1 MPAFRLL
8 LPLLGLL
15 AIPALSAEGWRLQ
28 YLHDVDN
35 SSLVITD
42 LQFPTAQRGM
52 AVGHLLQGGKKPKP
66 AGLVTKDGGQTWS
79 AVQAP
84 AQAASLFFLNEGLGW
99 LVAGDGTIWRTTD
112 VGQSWKQLGRL
123 PGVLRVFFLDENRGW
138 AVGVRKGAWETKDG
152 GRGWTKLEAAA
163 QPKTT
168 AEFTAYS
175 CIAFANPKMGLIAG
189 YSKPPRRDMSG
200 SSMPEWA
207 APESQPREWP
217 SITVLLET
225 RDGGARWT
233 VSESSMFGQVTR
245 IRLAPDGRGLSL
257 IEFFGKFD
265 WPAEVVMIDWHTG
278 KSARAFRR
286 KDRLVTDVALP
297 PQGPAYLAAIE
308 PPGALSRSPVP
319 GKLKLLK
326 SDNLSEWKEMEVDY
340 RAVARLA
347 ILAAPDAAHVWVA
360 TDTGMILKL
369 VPE

>member
-1 MPAFRLL
+1 MPAFRIL

-15 AIPALSAEGWRLQ
+15 AIPALSAERLRLQ
-28 YLHDVDN
+28 YLHDADN

-42 LQFPTAQRGM
+42 LQFPTVERGM
-52 AVGHLLQGGKKPKP
+52 AVGHLLQGGKRPKP

-79 AVQAP
+79 PIPTPAP
-84 AQAASLFFLNEGLGW
+84 AASLFFLNEGLGW
-99 LVAGDGTIWRTTD
+99 LVADDGTIWRTAEFGRTWTQRD
-112 VGQSWKQLGRL
+112 RL
-123 PGVLRVFFLDENRGW
+123 PGALRVLFLDENHGW
-138 AVGVRKGAWETKDG
+138 AVGARKGVWETKDG
-152 GRGWTKLEAAA
+152 GKEWTKLAAAA

-168 AEFTAYS
+168 PEFTAYS
-175 CIAFANPKMGLIAG
+175 CIAFANPQMGLIAG
-189 YSKPPRRDMSG
+189 FSRPPRRVPLPDWM
-200 SSMPEWA
+200 

-217 SITVLLET
+217 SITILLET
-225 RDGGARWT
+225 RDGGARWA

-265 WPAEVVMIDWHTG
+265 WPAEVVGLDWHTG
-278 KSARAFRR
+278 KSTRAFRR

-297 PQGPAYLAAIE
+297 PKGPAYLAAVE

-340 RAVARLA
+340 RAVARRA
-347 ILAAPDAAHVWVA
+347 ILAVPDAAHVWVA

-369 VPE
+369 AAE